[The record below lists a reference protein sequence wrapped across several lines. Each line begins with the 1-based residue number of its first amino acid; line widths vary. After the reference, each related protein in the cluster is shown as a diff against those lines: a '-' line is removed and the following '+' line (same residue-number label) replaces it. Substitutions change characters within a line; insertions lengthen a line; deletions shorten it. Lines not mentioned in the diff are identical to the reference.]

1 MTREQLESEASDL
14 RQQLR
19 QKERAL
25 ESYLQ
30 ADKVR
35 DTLTVLTINNTTIAW
50 QGNGGITDPVMVTNV
65 REYIAK
71 QIMERAARDAK

>member
-1 MTREQLESEASDL
+1 MTREQLEAEASDL

-35 DTLTVLTINNTTIAW
+35 DTTTVLTINNTTIAW
-50 QGNGGITDPVMVTNV
+50 PGNGGITDPALVVKV

-71 QIMERAARDAK
+71 CINERAAK

>member
-1 MTREQLESEASDL
+1 MTREQLESEASEL

-35 DTLTVLTINNTTIAW
+35 DTVNVLTINNTTIAW
-50 QGNGGITDPVMVTNV
+50 AGNGGITDHDLVVKV

-71 QIMERAARDAK
+71 CIAERAVR